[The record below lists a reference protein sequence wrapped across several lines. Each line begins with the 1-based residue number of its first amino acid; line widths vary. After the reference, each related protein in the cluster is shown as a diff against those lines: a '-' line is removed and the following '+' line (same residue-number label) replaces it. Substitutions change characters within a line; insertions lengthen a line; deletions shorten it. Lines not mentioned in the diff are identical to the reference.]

1 MLTGGDV
8 VTAHFMRQ
16 DDFQYT
22 PKFRLFFSGNDK
34 PGLRSV
40 GEAMRRRVSMIPFGV
55 VIPQGERDQNF
66 GDKLKDEWPGILQWM
81 IDGCLNW
88 QQRGLDP
95 PEAVTKTTDD

>member
-40 GEAMRRRVSMIPFGV
+40 GEAMRRRLNMIPFGV
-55 VIPQGERDQNF
+55 VIPQGR
-66 GDKLKDEWPGILQWM
+66 
-81 IDGCLNW
+81 
-88 QQRGLDP
+88 
-95 PEAVTKTTDD
+95 A